1 MSNIYRVPLLLH
13 HQGATANM
21 LARLQL
27 TQLTSAGF
35 LNEWIALAELVDSL
49 TQVVKI
55 AVVGKYTDL
64 SDAYLSVSKALQHA
78 SFAAERKLKIVW
90 IEAADLADDTM
101 TSEPAAHAEAWAK
114 LKGADGILV
123 PGGFGDRGVEGKI
136 AAVRYARESKVPF
149 FGICLGF
156 QVAVIEFARSQLG
169 HTDAHSAE
177 FSKETKH
184 PMVVFMPEVS
194 RTHMGGTM
202 RLGARRTVLSRPTC
216 VTAQLYGGV
225 TAFDERHRHRY
236 EVNIEYVKSLE
247 AKGLEFVGRDT
258 TGERM
263 EVFELANH
271 PYFVGCQFHPEFKSR
286 PMKASPLFLGLLLA
300 ASGQPIPAVDAK

>member
-1 MSNIYRVPLLLH
+1 M
-13 HQGATANM
+13 
-21 LARLQL
+21 
-27 TQLTSAGF
+27 
-35 LNEWIALAELVDSL
+35 
-49 TQVVKI
+49 
-55 AVVGKYTDL
+55 
-64 SDAYLSVSKALQHA
+64 
-78 SFAAERKLKIVW
+78 
-90 IEAADLADDTM
+90 
-101 TSEPAAHAEAWAK
+101 
-114 LKGADGILV
+114 
-123 PGGFGDRGVEGKI
+123 
-136 AAVRYARESKVPF
+136 
-149 FGICLGF
+149 
-156 QVAVIEFARSQLG
+156 IEFARSQLG
-169 HTDAHSAE
+169 HADAHSAE

-225 TAFDERHRHRY
+225 TARSTSATATATRSTSTTS
-236 EVNIEYVKSLE
+236 KKLE

-286 PMKASPLFLGLLLA
+286 PMKRPRSSSASSSPPR
-300 ASGQPIPAVDAK
+300 ASHPGRRREVIRARAHTAPPRPEKSPPDP

>member
-1 MSNIYRVPLLLH
+1 
-13 HQGATANM
+13 M

-90 IEAADLADDTM
+90 IEAADLADETM

-156 QVAVIEFARSQLG
+156 QV
-169 HTDAHSAE
+169 
-177 FSKETKH
+177 
-184 PMVVFMPEVS
+184 P
-194 RTHMGGTM
+194 
-202 RLGARRTVLSRPTC
+202 
-216 VTAQLYGGV
+216 
-225 TAFDERHRHRY
+225 
-236 EVNIEYVKSLE
+236 
-247 AKGLEFVGRDT
+247 
-258 TGERM
+258 
-263 EVFELANH
+263 
-271 PYFVGCQFHPEFKSR
+271 
-286 PMKASPLFLGLLLA
+286 LLLTLREPPHSHPA
-300 ASGQPIPAVDAK
+300 FPRSHTPRPPPSASRSR

>member
-1 MSNIYRVPLLLH
+1 MHSRSLH
-13 HQGATANM
+13 TTATSTTTA
-21 LARLQL
+21 
-27 TQLTSAGF
+27 TSA
-35 LNEWIALAELVDSL
+35 
-49 TQVVKI
+49 
-55 AVVGKYTDL
+55 
-64 SDAYLSVSKALQHA
+64 HA
-78 SFAAERKLKIVW
+78 SHRPALFPLRQ
-90 IEAADLADDTM
+90 AADLADETM

-156 QVAVIEFARSQLG
+156 QVPLLLTLREPPHIPRIPQISHPASPSLGFQVAVIEFARSQLG
-169 HTDAHSAE
+169 HADAHSAE